1 MRYELTD
8 HEWTAIKPMLPNKPR
23 GVPRVND
30 RRVLNGIFWV
40 LRSGA
45 PWRDLPDDF
54 GPYTTCYNR
63 FVRWR
68 RAGVWGRIMNA
79 LATAHDASVQMIDT
93 SIVRVHQHG
102 ACIIRNR
109 KQSMGRSR
117 GGLTSKIHAVV
128 DTNGLP
134 VRLALTA
141 GEAHDNRLADKLLS
155 RLKSG
160 SMLLADRGYDADWIR
175 ALAAR
180 RARWPISRQN
190 AIAASRSASARI
202 SIAPA
207 TWSNGSSTRS
217 STVAGS
223 QRATTSSRRT
233 TLLSFNLLQSG
244 YGCALMSPR
253 PSGSNFERS
262 TPASDS
268 SDNFVG
274 IEQGCCPQLPS
285 ERGERELAQRA
296 RASACW

>member
-8 HEWTAIKPMLPNKPR
+8 HEWAAIKPMLPNKPR

-45 PWRDLPDDF
+45 PWRDLPDNF

-68 RAGVWGRIMNA
+68 RAGVWAKIMSA
-79 LATAHDASVQMIDT
+79 LAGAHDAAVQMIDT

-102 ACIIRNR
+102 ACITRNR
-109 KQSMGRSR
+109 RQSMGRSR

-141 GEAHDNRLADKLLS
+141 GEAHDNRLAGKLLS

-160 SMLLADRGYDADWIR
+160 TMLLADRGYDADWIR
-175 ALAAR
+175 ALVR
-180 RARWPISRQN
+180 RARRLGEY
-190 AIAASRSASARI
+190 
-202 SIAPA
+202 PA
-207 TWSNGSSTRS
+207 KKQ
-217 STVAGS
+217 S
-223 QRATTSSRRT
+223 QRAA
-233 TLLSFNLLQSG
+233 LLQPVSLSG
-244 YGCALMSPR
+244 
-253 PSGSNFERS
+253 
-262 TPASDS
+262 
-268 SDNFVG
+268 
-274 IEQGCCPQLPS
+274 PQLGRAVLQQDQALS
-285 ERGERELAQRA
+285 AGGDALRQTRGQLPRIRPACIHTPMAA
-296 RASACW
+296 R